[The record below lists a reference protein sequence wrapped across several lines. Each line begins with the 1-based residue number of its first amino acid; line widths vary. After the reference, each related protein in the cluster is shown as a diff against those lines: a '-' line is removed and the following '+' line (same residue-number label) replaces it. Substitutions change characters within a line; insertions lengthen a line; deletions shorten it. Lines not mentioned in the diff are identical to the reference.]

1 MYVWYNT
8 TILLLRQPHR
18 HPFDR
23 HSLDTEASTSRG
35 TCLNYSPSV
44 LSTKSE
50 YDSRTK
56 TVTVYDVRLCV
67 DTFYF
72 DFHPPGRQQF
82 ANSSMRRVLYWP
94 RAVYLAAATSRSYN
108 VGVFIW
114 GCKQTKKMFTSKTF
128 GSYLYSRCF
137 YVCRVIE
144 ELCFGRLFPHQT
156 LWTETLL
163 PHDSNARPP
172 CRLLSFFS
180 FLFPL
185 FYIFII

>member
-128 GSYLYSRCF
+128 GSYLYSPRTTRWCSWNF
-137 YVCRVIE
+137 WGVW
-144 ELCFGRLFPHQT
+144 LLHST
-156 LWTETLL
+156 LSYWWWSIHEWTIVWSPSDQMYWYWWYTYF
-163 PHDSNARPP
+163 
-172 CRLLSFFS
+172 FFS
-180 FLFPL
+180 
-185 FYIFII
+185 